1 MIAIPQ
7 KRNTYEL
14 LENNQVKGTLTYKS
28 IFTYSA
34 NIQTST
40 NDNHAIK
47 RIFSWFAKFKITQDD
62 IEKIKLKMNWRGHFS
77 IIMENGIEYKVISKG
92 ILKIRT
98 FLKNQENN
106 ELIEIKSKYNW
117 KRWRYKYEFENSE
130 TPQAELLSLIAVYA
144 LNYQQQHQVAISV
157 TVIMACNAIVNL
169 TNL

>member
-1 MIAIPQ
+1 MIAIPK
-7 KRNTYEL
+7 KRNSYEL
-14 LENNQVKGTLTYKS
+14 LENNEVKGTLTYKS

-34 NIQTST
+34 DIQTST
-40 NDNHAIK
+40 NEKHAIK

-62 IEKIKLKMNWRGHFS
+62 VEKIKLKMNFRGRFS
-77 IIMENGIEYKVISKG
+77 IVMESGVEYKIISKG
-92 ILKIRT
+92 IFKIRT

-117 KRWRYKYEFENSE
+117 KRWRYEYEFENSE
-130 TPQAELLSLIAVYA
+130 PPQAELLSLIAVYA

>member
-1 MIAIPQ
+1 MIAIPK

-14 LENNQVKGTLTYKS
+14 LENEELKGTLTYKS

-34 NIQTST
+34 DIRTST
-40 NDNHAIK
+40 DENHAIK
-47 RIFSWFAKFKITQDD
+47 RVFSWFAKFKITQED
-62 IEKIKLKMNWRGHFS
+62 IEKIKLKMNFRGRFS
-77 IIMENGIEYKVISKG
+77 IIMENGVEYKIITKG
-92 ILKIRT
+92 IFKIRT

-117 KRWRYKYEFENSE
+117 KRWRYEYEFENSE

-144 LNYQQQHQVAISV
+144 LNYNQQYQVGMIMMV
-157 TVIMACNAIVNL
+157 TMACNALINL